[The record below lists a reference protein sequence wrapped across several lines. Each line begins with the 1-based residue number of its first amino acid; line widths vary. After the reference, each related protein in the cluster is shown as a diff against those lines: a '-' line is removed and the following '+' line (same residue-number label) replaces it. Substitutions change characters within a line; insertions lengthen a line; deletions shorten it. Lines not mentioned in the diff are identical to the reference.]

1 MRRSAPTAS
10 CRILQTHGQTSQT
23 SLSHSVEVNMP
34 LFSGGSDA
42 VKQFLSKANDGQADL
57 ENTRVIVFGF
67 FVDYFEIHFIF

>member
-1 MRRSAPTAS
+1 
-10 CRILQTHGQTSQT
+10 
-23 SLSHSVEVNMP
+23 MP